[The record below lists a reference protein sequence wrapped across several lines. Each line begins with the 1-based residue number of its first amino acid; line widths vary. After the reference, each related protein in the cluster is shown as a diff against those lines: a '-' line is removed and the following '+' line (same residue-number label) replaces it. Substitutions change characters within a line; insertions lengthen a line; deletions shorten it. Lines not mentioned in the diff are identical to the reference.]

1 MPVNKRL
8 SLIKGTAIRILVVAF
23 VICALVFLNRQ
34 SQVLRFFEWLDKIG
48 AWAPPLF
55 ILIDMLVVVFILPG
69 VIFTLGAGFMFGVLK
84 GSLYVVI
91 GTTLGATIAFIIARY
106 LFGERASRFVLA
118 HSKLT
123 LVDDAFK
130 REGLKIV
137 LLTRLVPFFPFK
149 LSNYFFGLM
158 PVSLRDFFLGVLLG
172 IVPFTVTNVYIGSL
186 SAHLATLG
194 LRSASRSKA
203 EWAIYVIGFII
214 TIGVLIYFSRIARKA
229 LDNYSSK
236 GKIRSRG
243 E

>member
-8 SLIKGTAIRILVVAF
+8 SLIKGTAICILLVAF
-23 VICALVFLNRQ
+23 VICALVFLNGQ

-106 LFGERASRFVLA
+106 LFGERTSRFVLA

-158 PVSLRDFFLGVLLG
+158 PVSLRDFFLGVLFG

-214 TIGVLIYFSRIARKA
+214 TVGVLIYFSRLSRKA